1 MRKNSIWVAASCA
14 AILSLGVAAGPAAAT
29 MVKVTV
35 TNLAPTNG
43 VYIMPAWVG
52 FHDGTF
58 DTYDLGSAASVGI
71 ERAAEDGDNSAL
83 HNLFVASGLGTADGS
98 IGMGPAASGDV
109 KSSTFNLSR
118 MNPNN
123 RFFSFVQML
132 IPSNDGFWGN
142 DASNAYQIFD
152 NAGNFVGA
160 NILVLGSDVL
170 DAGNEM
176 NDESFAAGNTAF
188 FGQMKANSG
197 ANEDGVVRAHPGYIP
212 LPNGEIL
219 QFVGNNGF
227 LNVDFTGADFTQQGY
242 QIARITVEEVDEPAI
257 ALLFGSGLLG
267 LGLGCYRRRRA

>member
-1 MRKNSIWVAASCA
+1 MRKNSVWVAASCA
-14 AILSLGVAAGPAAAT
+14 AILGLGVAAGPAAAT

-98 IGMGPAASGDV
+98 VGMGPAASGDV
-109 KSSTFNLSR
+109 KSATFNLSR

-152 NAGNFVGA
+152 NAGNFLGA
-160 NILVLGSDVL
+160 SILVLGSDVL
-170 DAGNEM
+170 DAGTEV
-176 NDESFAAGNTAF
+176 NDEAFAAGNTAF
-188 FGQMKANSG
+188 FGQAMPNTG
-197 ANEDGVVRAHPGYIP
+197 ANENGVVHAHPGYIP
-212 LPNGEIL
+212 GGEIL
-219 QFVGNNGF
+219 SFVGNNGF
-227 LNVDFTGADFTQQGY
+227 ANVNFTGADFTQQGY

-257 ALLFGSGLLG
+257 ALLFGTGLLG
-267 LGLGCYRRRRA
+267 LGLGCYRRRRV